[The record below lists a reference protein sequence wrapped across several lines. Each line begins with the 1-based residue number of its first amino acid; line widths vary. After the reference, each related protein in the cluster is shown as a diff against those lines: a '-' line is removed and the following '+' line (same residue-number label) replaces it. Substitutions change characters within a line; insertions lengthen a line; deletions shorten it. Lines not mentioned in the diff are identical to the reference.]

1 MLFGVNVLITRTAL
15 AHGLSVY
22 EVNLGVKTHEL
33 KDPVAGLKEAFIE
46 VLGTKLELLNRI

>member
-22 EVNLGVKTHEL
+22 EVNLGVKTHEP